1 MTTDY
6 HRFGLISPD
15 NNIGPQPHDAQDRR
29 SGVSDAFNA
38 SPDNPVS
45 ATPVDPLYLQEPGDT
60 AAISVNDINQGQIG
74 DCFLLAA
81 VGELALF
88 HPNAITSMI
97 HPNPNDTETV
107 TLYTASDGQIPSVN
121 TTAFAP
127 VNVGVTN
134 SFPDDSVNNGVN
146 QDVVG
151 NQKEIW
157 PQVLEKAV
165 ATLDGGY
172 GAITDGGSPLVA
184 MEELTGQSA
193 TYMSP
198 ASVTLGELNNFVSA
212 GDLITM
218 DTPSASGLP
227 FNLLGDHAYMLENVT
242 MQGGSA
248 VLQLGN
254 PWGFDQPTAI
264 PLSQL
269 SKGVVEVDIGHV
281 G

>member
-1 MTTDY
+1 MTTDHHAY
-6 HRFGLISPD
+6 DLISPD
-15 NNIGPQPHDAQDRR
+15 NKMGPQSQDPQDQR
-29 SGVSDAFNA
+29 SAVFDGFNA
-38 SPDNPVS
+38 DPATQAS
-45 ATPVDPLYLQEPGDT
+45 ATLLDTPYLQEPGDA

-74 DCFLLAA
+74 DCFLLASI
-81 VGELALF
+81 GELALF
-88 HPNAITSMI
+88 HPSAITSMI
-97 HPNPNDTETV
+97 HANDTETV
-107 TLYTASDGQIPSVN
+107 TLYTASNGQLPSVN
-121 TTAFAP
+121 TSTFAP
-127 VNVGVTN
+127 VNVNVTN

-151 NQKEIW
+151 DQKEIW

-172 GAITDGGSPLVA
+172 SAITDGGSPVVA

-198 ASVTLGELNNFVSA
+198 AAMTLGALNSFVSA

-218 DTPSASGLP
+218 DTPSTSGLP
-227 FNLLGDHAYMLENVT
+227 FNLVSDHAYMLENVT
-242 MQGGSA
+242 MQGGAA

-269 SKGVVEVDIGHV
+269 SRGVAEVDIGHV
-281 G
+281 A

>member
-1 MTTDY
+1 MTTDHHAY
-6 HRFGLISPD
+6 DLISPD
-15 NNIGPQPHDAQDRR
+15 NNIGPQSHDPGGHR
-29 SGVSDAFNA
+29 SAMFDPSDTA
-38 SPDNPVS
+38 PVTQAS
-45 ATPVDPLYLQEPGDT
+45 ATLLDTPYLQEPGDT

-74 DCFLLAA
+74 DCFLLASI
-81 VGELALF
+81 GELALF
-88 HPNAITSMI
+88 HPSAITNMI
-97 HPNPNDTETV
+97 HPTSNDTETV
-107 TLYTASDGQIPSVN
+107 TLYTASNGQLPGVN
-121 TTAFAP
+121 TSAFAP
-127 VNVGVTN
+127 VNVSVTN

-151 NQKEIW
+151 DQKEIW

-172 GAITDGGSPLVA
+172 SAITDGGSPVVA

-198 ASVTLGELNNFVSA
+198 AAMTLGELNSFVSA

-218 DTPSASGLP
+218 DTPSTSGLP
-227 FNLLGDHAYMLENVT
+227 FNLIGDHAYMLENVT
-242 MQGGSA
+242 MQSGA
-248 VLQLGN
+248 PVLQLGN

-269 SKGVVEVDIGHV
+269 SRGVTEVDIGHV